1 MNNSFRYK
9 NWTASALIDVS
20 WGGDFFSLDTYY
32 GYATGIYDLT
42 AGLNDAGNPI
52 RNSIYDA
59 DYQVHGGGGA
69 GGLRFTGVSYW
80 DGSVDADGN
89 NDYSNNTVDVDA
101 NGDPLYGDMS
111 FYSNVLGYSRGVAE
125 YHVWDASYV
134 KLREVALQYSVP
146 ADLLGQTG
154 IKGLDV
160 SLVGRN
166 LAILWKANPYSD
178 PEAGLSAGNVQG
190 NQSGAYPAVREV
202 GVKVNLKF

>member
-1 MNNSFRYK
+1 
-9 NWTASALIDVS
+9 
-20 WGGDFFSLDTYY
+20 
-32 GYATGIYDLT
+32 
-42 AGLNDAGNPI
+42 
-52 RNSIYDA
+52 
-59 DYQVHGGGGA
+59 
-69 GGLRFTGVSYW
+69 
-80 DGSVDADGN
+80 
-89 NDYSNNTVDVDA
+89 
-101 NGDPLYGDMS
+101 MS